1 MKIIRRASAEWKGTG
16 KEGLGHVSTRSKA
29 LDSVPYN
36 FEMRFG
42 DKVGTNPEELIGAA
56 HASCFSMKLSFV
68 LNEMGYTADHINTS
82 AAITLEEGRVS
93 HILLST
99 RCVVQ
104 GISKDD
110 FTKAAIEAKQNCPIS
125 LLFNTEIELEA
136 ELITE

>member
-1 MKIIRRASAEWKGTG
+1 MEGNRERRSGSCKHQ
-16 KEGLGHVSTRSKA
+16 KSKA

-68 LNEMGYTADHINTS
+68 LNEMGYTADHINTI
-82 AAITLEEGRVS
+82 AAVTLEEGRVS

>member
-16 KEGLGHVSTRSKA
+16 KEGVGHVSTKSKA

-56 HASCFSMKLSFV
+56 HASCFSIKLSFV
-68 LNEMGYTADHINTS
+68 LNEMGYTADHINTI
-82 AAITLEEGRVS
+82 AAVTLEEGRVS

>member
-16 KEGLGHVSTRSKA
+16 KEGVGHVSTKSKA

-68 LNEMGYTADHINTS
+68 LNEMGYTADHINTI
-82 AAITLEEGRVS
+82 AAVTLEEGRVS

-125 LLFNTEIELEA
+125 LSYLEC
-136 ELITE
+136 

>member
-16 KEGLGHVSTRSKA
+16 KEGVGHVSTKSKA

-68 LNEMGYTADHINTS
+68 LNEMGYTA
-82 AAITLEEGRVS
+82 ES
-93 HILLST
+93 H
-99 RCVVQ
+99 
-104 GISKDD
+104 
-110 FTKAAIEAKQNCPIS
+110 
-125 LLFNTEIELEA
+125 
-136 ELITE
+136 

>member
-16 KEGLGHVSTRSKA
+16 KEGVGHVSTKSKA

-68 LNEMGYTADHINTS
+68 LNEMGYTADHINTI
-82 AAITLEEGRVS
+82 AAVTLEEGRVS

-110 FTKAAIEAKQNCPIS
+110 FAKAAIEAKQNCPIS

>member
-16 KEGLGHVSTRSKA
+16 KEGLGHVSTRSKD
-29 LDSVPYN
+29 LDSIPYN

-68 LNEMGYTADHINTS
+68 LNEMGYTADHINTI
-82 AAITLEEGRVS
+82 AAVTLEEGRVS

>member
-16 KEGLGHVSTRSKA
+16 KEGVGHVSTKSKA

-68 LNEMGYTADHINTS
+68 LNEMGYTADHINTI
-82 AAITLEEGRVS
+82 AAVTLEEGRVS

>member
-16 KEGLGHVSTRSKA
+16 KEGVGHVSTKSKA

-68 LNEMGYTADHINTS
+68 LNEMGYTADHINTI

>member
-16 KEGLGHVSTRSKA
+16 KEGVGHVSTKSKA

-68 LNEMGYTADHINTS
+68 LNEMGYTADHINTI
-82 AAITLEEGRVS
+82 AAVTLEEGRVS

-125 LLFNTEIELEA
+125 LLFNSSFGVSNIL
-136 ELITE
+136 

>member
-16 KEGLGHVSTRSKA
+16 KEGVGHVSTRSKA
-29 LDSVPYN
+29 LDSAPYN

-68 LNEMGYTADHINTS
+68 LNEMGYTADHINTI
-82 AAITLEEGRVS
+82 AAVTLEEGRVS

>member
-29 LDSVPYN
+29 LDSIPYN

-68 LNEMGYTADHINTS
+68 LNEMGYTADHINTI
-82 AAITLEEGRVS
+82 AAVTLEEGRVS

>member
-1 MKIIRRASAEWKGTG
+1 
-16 KEGLGHVSTRSKA
+16 

-68 LNEMGYTADHINTS
+68 LNEMGYTADHINTI
-82 AAITLEEGRVS
+82 AAVTLEEGRVS

>member
-16 KEGLGHVSTRSKA
+16 KEGVGHVSTRSKA

-68 LNEMGYTADHINTS
+68 LNEMGYTADHINTI
-82 AAITLEEGRVS
+82 AAVTLEEGRVS

>member
-68 LNEMGYTADHINTS
+68 LNEMGYTADHINTI
-82 AAITLEEGRVS
+82 AAVTLEEGRVS

>member
-29 LDSVPYN
+29 LDSIPYN

-68 LNEMGYTADHINTS
+68 LNEMGYTADHINTI
-82 AAITLEEGRVS
+82 AAVTLEEGRVS

-110 FTKAAIEAKQNCPIS
+110 FAKAAIEAKQNCPIS

>member
-1 MKIIRRASAEWKGTG
+1 VLNALKGTG
-16 KEGLGHVSTRSKA
+16 KEGVGHVSTKSKA

-68 LNEMGYTADHINTS
+68 LNEMGYTADHINTI
-82 AAITLEEGRVS
+82 AAVTLEEGRVS

>member
-68 LNEMGYTADHINTS
+68 LNEMGYTADHINTI
-82 AAITLEEGRVS
+82 AAVTLEEGRVS

-110 FTKAAIEAKQNCPIS
+110 FAKAAIEAKQNCPIS